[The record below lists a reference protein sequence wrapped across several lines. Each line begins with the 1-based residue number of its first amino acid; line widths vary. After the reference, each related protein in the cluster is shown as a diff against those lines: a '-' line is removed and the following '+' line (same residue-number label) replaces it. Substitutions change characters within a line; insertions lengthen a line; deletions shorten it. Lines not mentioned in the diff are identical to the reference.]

1 MVYVKFVPENI
12 NKKVE
17 YKTFLS
23 KNDALNHLQR
33 HGYFCLPSVTDR
45 FHNMKF
51 YNMNGGS
58 YAMIVYDDLLEA

>member
-12 NKKVE
+12 NKKIE

-33 HGYFCLPSVTDR
+33 HGYFRLSSVTD
-45 FHNMKF
+45 KF
-51 YNMNGGS
+51 YNMNSGS
-58 YAMIVYDDLLEA
+58 YAMIVYSDLLDA

>member
-23 KNDALNHLQR
+23 KNDAFNHLQR
-33 HGYFCLPSVTDR
+33 HGYFRLSSVTD
-45 FHNMKF
+45 KF
-51 YNMNGGS
+51 YNMNSGS
-58 YAMIVYDDLLEA
+58 YAMIVYDDLLKA